1 MKYLPRLKI
10 QILKIELFYWQN
22 FSGKEIGSWIL
33 VQNMALQNETW
44 YSTCMIGDLLMENK
58 ISTFLLQK
66 PLKPKM
72 PFTTLSVKSKKLR
85 ESFLRLRRKSLILR
99 ICNRKP
105 SKKLVTDALL
115 RTWSPRLLQQRKELK
130 MVRSFDL
137 KSNLSTNLRNFSKIL
152 KTKHKIFYFKR
163 SLWKLIHKTK
173 QFWILFFW
181 VV

>member
-1 MKYLPRLKI
+1 
-10 QILKIELFYWQN
+10 
-22 FSGKEIGSWIL
+22 
-33 VQNMALQNETW
+33 MALQNETW

-85 ESFLRLRRKSLILR
+85 ESFPRSRRKSPTLR

-137 KSNLSTNLRNFSKIL
+137 KSNLSTNFRNFSKIL
-152 KTKHKIFYFKR
+152 KTKHIFFYFKR
-163 SLWKLIHKTK
+163 SLWKLIFIK
-173 QFWILFFW
+173 QSCFEYYYSGLCKFFW
-181 VV
+181 APALNLSTYQMLPKSCGFAD